1 MICNFGLFG
10 SLERA
15 RWLLRRFHRMTSGR
29 GRIIAETAAPF
40 GTYVAGDPLDL
51 AYEERNKA
59 LGRMRGQIRQRI
71 RYRDLKGPWS
81 DYLYVSRDEM
91 REIVDGIG
99 WVEREPVDS
108 DGDPFY
114 GIIEK
119 TSAEARAKLCSLLL
133 FALCS
138 ALLLAAFRRSDLAA
152 PVGAGRGSS
161 TDLALQPGGIARR
174 ASTRWGML
182 VGPAGSSHTYLVRP
196 E

>member
-91 REIVDGIG
+91 REI
-99 WVEREPVDS
+99 DS